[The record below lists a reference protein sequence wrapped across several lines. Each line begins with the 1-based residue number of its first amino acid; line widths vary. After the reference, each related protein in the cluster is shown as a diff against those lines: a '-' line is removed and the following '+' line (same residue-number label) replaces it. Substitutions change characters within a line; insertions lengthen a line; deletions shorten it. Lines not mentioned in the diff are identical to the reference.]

1 MEKSCVTYAPPEAA
15 FIMIY
20 CEMGYELSVEEE
32 LRSITGITEIE
43 RTIGN
48 YDIVAKVEV
57 QSLETLRDIIAF
69 KIRRIKEVRSTTT
82 LMCIDS
88 TLPMTIQ

>member
-1 MEKSCVTYAPPEAA
+1 MTYAPPEAA
-15 FIMIY
+15 FIMIN
-20 CEMGYELSVEEE
+20 CEMGYELSVAEE
-32 LRSITGITEIE
+32 LSNITGITEIE

-57 QSLETLRDIIAF
+57 QSVKTLRDIITF

-82 LMCIDS
+82 LMCLIS
-88 TLPMTIQ
+88 TVPMIAH